1 MCTIPL
7 IAACATLTALALPA
21 AAGEGMEPPIPD
33 DLSGYRHVNSLVI
46 NDKDNP
52 LFGFHHF
59 YADAAAMKG
68 LKGRG
73 YADGATF
80 VGTVYGLSDA
90 DGPQINEGAGAA
102 YTLMVRDTAAKETG
116 GWRFAQY
123 TAGGKLVEQDEK
135 AKCFQ
140 CHTQVADQ
148 DYVFTTP
155 LELRLPMP

>member
-1 MCTIPL
+1 MRTITL
-7 IAACATLTALALPA
+7 ITGLAATATLSLSV
-21 AAGEGMEPPIPD
+21 AAGEGNEPPMPE
-33 DLSGYRHVNSLVI
+33 DLSGFRHVNSLVI
-46 NDKDNP
+46 NDEDNP

-68 LKGRG
+68 LKGKG

-80 VGTVYGLSDA
+80 VGAVYGLSDA
-90 DGPQINEGAGAA
+90 DGPQINEGDGAA
-102 YTLMVRDTAAKETG
+102 YTLMVRDSSAEATG

-123 TAGGKLVEQDEK
+123 TAGGQLVEQDEE

-140 CHTQVADQ
+140 CHTQVKDQ

-155 LELRLPMP
+155 LGLRLPMP